1 LAEKLLHHYKNTIAG
16 LTLLPSSGG
25 GFEVTLDDHLIFSKA
40 ALGRHADP
48 DEIVAAIERREPVT
62 A

>member
-1 LAEKLLHHYKNTIAG
+1 LAEKLLHDYKNTIAE

-25 GFEVTLDDHLIFSKA
+25 RFEVTLDDRLIFSKA
-40 ALGRHADP
+40 ALGRNADP
-48 DEIVAAIERREPVT
+48 DEIAAAVERREPVT